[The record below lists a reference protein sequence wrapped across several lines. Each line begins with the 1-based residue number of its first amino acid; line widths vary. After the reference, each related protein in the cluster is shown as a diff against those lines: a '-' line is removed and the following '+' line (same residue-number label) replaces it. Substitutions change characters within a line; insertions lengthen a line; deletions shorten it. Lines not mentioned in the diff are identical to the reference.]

1 MRKSYSAEALCRYCD
16 SRRQN
21 IEKSQNLCYITA
33 SKCHHL
39 RRDLSRLVDYLLI
52 EAIKFI

>member
-1 MRKSYSAEALCRYCD
+1 MRKSYSVEVLCRYCG

-21 IEKSQNLCYITA
+21 IERSQNLCCITA
-33 SKCHHL
+33 SKCRHL

-52 EAIKFI
+52 EAIRFI